1 VRETD
6 RSVSVS
12 EGDRL
17 RDRRRYVRVRERVRQ
32 IYLYFYIQRRKIL
45 SLPFLWDALL
55 QKNLTVA
62 VFTTAMV
69 IMSRLIVVA

>member
-1 VRETD
+1 MRETD

-62 VFTTAMV
+62 GLLYLPWQFLQPPW
-69 IMSRLIVVA
+69 S